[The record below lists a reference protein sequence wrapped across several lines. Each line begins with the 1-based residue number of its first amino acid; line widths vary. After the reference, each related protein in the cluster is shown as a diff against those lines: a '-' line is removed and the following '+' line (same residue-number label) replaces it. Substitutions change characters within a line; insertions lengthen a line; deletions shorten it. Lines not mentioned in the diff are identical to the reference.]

1 MAVAYSTQGAIT
13 NQREKERYEKKTEKV
28 RINLGPLGIPFEG
41 MSCKSRNN

>member
-13 NQREKERYEKKTEKV
+13 NQREKGRYKKKMEKV
-28 RINLGPLGIPFEG
+28 RINLGPLGVTFEG